1 MHQDSRVESESVF
14 SEASAEMADFDEA
27 DTTPSKQPHSDAP
40 DTVPEKAM
48 TTIAEV
54 CYTAL

>member
-1 MHQDSRVESESVF
+1 MESESVF